1 MCAFLDNRL
10 GIAPAR
16 KMNIKPIPS
25 LLYLPHIYQTSPGR
39 NIPSEPYFITPHMSS
54 MATLNFVGTRLPLH
68 LTQTYPLSLLNNCL
82 TVYPLL
88 PCWIVFVLYL
98 PPPSQFQPTVR
109 QIGADKGFLLQTW
122 LLWKHHPLLGSE
134 WSNFKK
140 ISLTCLTFVSIKDTC
155 T

>member
-39 NIPSEPYFITPHMSS
+39 NIPSESYFITPHMPS

-68 LTQTYPLSLLNNCL
+68 LTLKNIFSHPISPSYECTKAYPLSLLNNCL

-88 PCWIVFVLYL
+88 PRWIVFVLYL

-122 LLWKHHPLLGSE
+122 LL
-134 WSNFKK
+134 
-140 ISLTCLTFVSIKDTC
+140 
-155 T
+155 

>member
-1 MCAFLDNRL
+1 MCAFLDNRF
-10 GIAPAR
+10 GI

-25 LLYLPHIYQTSPGR
+25 LFYLPHIYQTSPGR
-39 NIPSEPYFITPHMSS
+39 NI
-54 MATLNFVGTRLPLH
+54 LNFVGTRLPLH
-68 LTQTYPLSLLNNCL
+68 LTLKNNIFHTQPHLLINVQKRTLCL
-82 TVYPLL
+82 FSTTDLQCTPYYS
-88 PCWIVFVLYL
+88 WIVFVLYL

>member
-39 NIPSEPYFITPHMSS
+39 NIPSEPYFITPHMPS

-68 LTQTYPLSLLNNCL
+68 LTLKNIFSTPN
-82 TVYPLL
+82 
-88 PCWIVFVLYL
+88 
-98 PPPSQFQPTVR
+98 
-109 QIGADKGFLLQTW
+109 
-122 LLWKHHPLLGSE
+122 
-134 WSNFKK
+134 
-140 ISLTCLTFVSIKDTC
+140 LTFLWMYKSLPSISFKQLSYSVPLTTLLDCVC
-155 T
+155 TVLTPSLSISANCKADRSW